1 MGSFTLDSIRCK
13 TANENVFS
21 MGKSMAEDNLV
32 TLDGVKSFGRSDTE
46 VKGIIKNEGGE
57 NGIETKLLV
66 SDGSISSHQC
76 SSCNTKFTLCV
87 HEAATAFAYYRY
99 LYQNTAMKT
108 STSKFMKD
116 IMDANVKNGIFDMM
130 RDSYGSASIVPK
142 LNFTDTTFKIT
153 FKIRCEDKEFVISD
167 LVEFYNRIKSEE
179 VAGYGKSFMFKHT
192 IWAFDK
198 ETRPLL
204 LLLLQAVE
212 EEISIYAEN
221 NPNRSKDNFKLRE
234 LKLERSYVEDIF
246 KLVSS
251 GTDIIEVEFGDKF
264 KKNYFMVW
272 SNPKLTMHIKETLLG
287 GYRIEPGEEIR
298 AFAGL
303 KHLYVFMGD
312 YLYICDGEYTK
323 NMREILPKMSF
334 EAYKE
339 DNFSVSKR
347 DMPVFY
353 EQMIKNLRRFVEI
366 DDGTYV
372 CEESANSHLEVN
384 FHFDLDEAGNV
395 VCEETFSY
403 GDFSYNPFKGGSV
416 PVGILRDYPGEYK
429 IKSIVDNYF
438 KQPANEEGKLI
449 VSRESEI
456 FRLLD
461 EGLPMFMELGNV
473 YIADNFKNVKVIA
486 APKAYI
492 GARTSSGML
501 EIDFNIDNFDKD
513 ELKGLLESYR
523 QRKKY
528 YRLKNGEFVRLE
540 ENSLAVIT
548 ELTDSLNLS
557 DKDIDKLFAGELA
570 VPKYR
575 ALYLESLIEQGSD
588 IRFERDKNLRQLI
601 RSMKEMADSDYEVPD
616 SLKHTL
622 RKYQRTGY
630 RWLRTLAQN
639 GFGGIL
645 ADDMGLGKT
654 LQIITFLLA
663 CKEKSDETMSK
674 PALIVCPASLVYN
687 WDNEIRRFA
696 PGFSTVVVSGS
707 AQERKE
713 LIESAADKEIF
724 ITSYD
729 SLRRDMDFYRE
740 MEFSYQVI
748 DEAQFIKNPAT
759 QNAKSVKEIKAD
771 VKFALTGTPIEN
783 RLSELWSIFD
793 YLMPGFLYSYAVFRN
808 EIENPIVKDE
818 DRVALIRLQ
827 NMIKPF
833 VLRRLKSDVLKDL
846 PEKQEAVVYSKLS
859 GEQLKLYAANV
870 TQFKNEI
877 MGLSAAEFATK
888 RMHVLAQLMRLRQ
901 ICCDPALCYENYK
914 EASAKLDTCM
924 ELVRGAVESGHKILL
939 FSQFTSM
946 LERIAGAFDA
956 EGISYFTLTGDT
968 PKQTRVKLAEEFNN
982 DDTKVFL
989 ISLKAGGTGLN
1000 LTGADIVIHY
1010 DPWWNVAVQNQATD
1024 RAHRIGQKNKVNVYK
1039 LIVKDS
1045 IEEKILKLQE
1055 SKEMLAESVVSE
1067 EVAKLTS
1074 LSKEEL
1080 LKLLD

>member
-1 MGSFTLDSIRCK
+1 MSFTLDSIRSK
-13 TANENVFS
+13 TANENIFS

-46 VKGIIKNEGGE
+46 VKGIIKNETEEG
-57 NGIETKLLV
+57 GIETKLLV
-66 SDGSISSHQC
+66 SNGSISSQQC
-76 SSCNTKFTLCV
+76 SACNTKFTMCV

-116 IMDANVKNGIFDMM
+116 IMDVYVKNGILDTMQ
-130 RDSYGSASIVPK
+130 DSYGSASLVPK
-142 LNFTDTTFKIT
+142 LNFGDTTFKIT
-153 FKIRCEDKEFVISD
+153 FKIRCEDKEYVISD
-167 LVEFYNRIKSEE
+167 LVEFYNRIKYEE
-179 VAGYGKSFMFKHT
+179 TAGYGKNFMFKHT
-192 IWAFDK
+192 VWAFDK

-212 EEISIYAEN
+212 EEVSIYAEN

-251 GTDIIEVEFGDKF
+251 GTDIIEVEFSDKF
-264 KKNYFMVW
+264 KKNYFMIW
-272 SNPKLTMHIKETLLG
+272 DNPKLTMRIKETLLG
-287 GYRIEPGEEIR
+287 GYRIELDEEIR
-298 AFAGL
+298 AFSGL

-312 YLYICDGEYTK
+312 YLYICDSEYTK
-323 NMREILPKMSF
+323 NLREILPKMSF

-339 DNFSVSKR
+339 DNFSISKR

-353 EQMIKNLRRFVEI
+353 GQMIKNLRHYVEV
-366 DDGTYV
+366 DNGTYV
-372 CEESANSHLEVN
+372 CDDAAGNHLEVS
-384 FHFDLDEAGNV
+384 FHFDLNDAKEV

-403 GDFSYNPFKGGSV
+403 GDFSYNPLRGGSV
-416 PVGILRDYPGEYK
+416 PVGIYRDYPGEYK
-429 IKSIVDNYF
+429 IKSIVENYF

-449 VSRESEI
+449 VSGEAEI

-501 EIDFNIDNFDKD
+501 EIDLNIDNFDKD
-513 ELKGLLESYR
+513 ELRGLLESYR

-548 ELTDSLNLS
+548 ELADSLNLS
-557 DKDIDKLFAGELA
+557 DREIDKLFAGELA

-575 ALYLESLIEQGSD
+575 ALYLESLMNQGSD
-588 IRFERDKNLRQLI
+588 IRFDRDKNLRQLI
-601 RSMKEMADSDYEVPD
+601 RSMKEMADSDYEVPE
-616 SLKHTL
+616 SLKRTL

-663 CKEKSDETMSK
+663 CKEKADENALSK

-696 PGFSTVVVSGS
+696 PVFSTVVVSGS

-713 LIESAADKEIF
+713 LIESSRDKEIF

-729 SLRRDMDFYRE
+729 SLRRDMDSYRE

-793 YLMPGFLYSYAVFRN
+793 YLMPGFLYSYSVFRD
-808 EIENPIVKDE
+808 EIEHPIVKEE
-818 DRVALIRLQ
+818 DRLALIRLQ

-846 PEKQEAVVYSKLS
+846 PEKQETVVYSKLG

-870 TQFKNEI
+870 AQFKNEI

-901 ICCDPALCYENYK
+901 ICCDPALCYDNYK

-946 LERIAGAFDA
+946 LDRIAKCFAE

-968 PKQTRVKLAEEFNN
+968 PKQARVKMAEEFNN
-982 DDTKVFL
+982 DSTNVFL

-1039 LIVKDS
+1039 LIAKDS

-1055 SKEMLAESVVSE
+1055 SKEMLADSVVSD
-1067 EVAKLTS
+1067 EVAKLTT
-1074 LSKEEL
+1074 LSREEL

>member
-1 MGSFTLDSIRCK
+1 MGFTLDSIRSK

-46 VKGIIKNEGGE
+46 VKGVIKTESEE
-57 NGIETKLLV
+57 NGIETKLMI
-66 SDGSISSHQC
+66 SDGSISSIQC
-76 SSCNTKFTLCV
+76 SACNTKFTMCV

-116 IMDANVKNGIFDMM
+116 IMDVYVKNGISDMM
-130 RDSYGSASIVPK
+130 QDSYGSASLVPK
-142 LNFTDTTFKIT
+142 LNFSDTTFKIT
-153 FKIRCEDKEFVISD
+153 FKIKFEDKEYVISD
-167 LVEFYNRIKSEE
+167 LVEFYHRIRTEE
-179 VAGYGKSFMFKHT
+179 TAGYGKTFTFKHT
-192 IWAFDK
+192 VWAFDK

-221 NPNRSKDNFKLRE
+221 NPNRSKDNFKLKE

-246 KLVSS
+246 KLVSN
-251 GTDIIEVEFGDKF
+251 GTDIIEVEFSDKF
-264 KKNYFMVW
+264 KKNYFMLW
-272 SNPKLTMHIKETLLG
+272 DNPKLKMRIKETLLG
-287 GYRIEPGEEIR
+287 GYRLELDEEIR

-312 YLYICDGEYTK
+312 YLYICDNEYTK
-323 NMREILPKMSF
+323 NLKEILPKMSF
-334 EAYKE
+334 GAYKE

-353 EQMIKNLRRFVEI
+353 GQMIKNLRHYVEV

-372 CEESANSHLEVN
+372 SEDAESSHLEVS
-384 FHFDLDEAGNV
+384 FHFDLDDVGNV

-403 GDFSYNPFKGGSV
+403 GDFTYNPFKGGSV
-416 PVGILRDYPGEYK
+416 PVGIYRDYPGEYK
-429 IKSIVDNYF
+429 IKSIVENYF
-438 KQPANEEGKLI
+438 KQPANEDGKLI
-449 VSRESEI
+449 VRGEAEI

-486 APKAYI
+486 APKAHI

-501 EIDFNIDNFDKD
+501 EIDINIDNFDKT
-513 ELKGLLESYR
+513 ELRGLLESYR

-548 ELTDSLNLS
+548 ELADSLNLS
-557 DKDIDKLFAGELA
+557 DKEIDKLFAGELA

-588 IRFERDKNLRQLI
+588 IRFDRDKNLRQLI
-601 RSMKEMADSDYEVPD
+601 RSMKEMADSDYEVPE
-616 SLKHTL
+616 SLKKTL

-663 CKEKSDETMSK
+663 CKEKADDEAVSK

-687 WDNEIRRFA
+687 WDNEIKRFA
-696 PGFSTVVVSGS
+696 PVFSTVVVSGS

-713 LIESAADKEIF
+713 LIEGSKDKDIF

-729 SLRRDMDFYRE
+729 SLRRDMDSYRE

-793 YLMPGFLYSYAVFRN
+793 YLMPGFLYSYSIFRD
-808 EIENPIVKDE
+808 EIENPIVKEE
-818 DRVALIRLQ
+818 DRLALIRLQ

-846 PEKQEAVVYSKLS
+846 PEKQETVVYSKLG

-870 TQFKNEI
+870 AQFKDEI

-914 EASAKLDTCM
+914 DSSAKLDTCM

-946 LERIAGAFDA
+946 LDRIAKCFAE

-968 PKQTRVKLAEEFNN
+968 PKQLRVKMAEEFNN
-982 DDTKVFL
+982 DSTNVFL

-1039 LIVKDS
+1039 LIAKDS

-1055 SKEMLAESVVSE
+1055 SKEMLAESVVSD
-1067 EVAKLTS
+1067 EVAKLTT
-1074 LSKEEL
+1074 LSREEL